1 MQKIPLYGRVAAGR
15 VAVVDDE
22 DYELVMRYR
31 WHVIESERSGAY
43 AVARTGRGPRR
54 GKYVYMH
61 NLIMGAIGVD
71 HISHNGLDNRRS
83 NLRLATGSE
92 NNGNRR
98 MRRRG
103 SSQYKGVCRD
113 RGRWTVAIVRDG
125 KVRQLGRFLS
135 EADAARAYDAAA
147 REVYGPFAC
156 LNFPGP
162 GEISALAYEEPDLTA
177 AEPGTSRPPLGT
189 GESLYLGVRRVLG
202 KWWQASIEVKGKRRH
217 LGNYASEIEAALA
230 YDAAAGDLHGQAARF
245 NFPDGLSPELSGQM
259 LAQRE
264 AGKVEVAARHEA
276 GREARRQRWSEREPV
291 KRTCEICGGEYE
303 TRSVHPTK
311 TCRSNPCV
319 NALRSKRRSERK
331 AQ

>member
-1 MQKIPLYGRVAAGR
+1 MQKIPLYGKVAAGR
-15 VAVVDDE
+15 VALVDDE
-22 DYELVMRYR
+22 DYELVARHR
-31 WHVIESERSGAY
+31 WHVIESERSPAY
-43 AVARTGRGPRR
+43 AATLVPRASGRGKR
-54 GKYVYMH
+54 VYMH
-61 NLIMGAIGVD
+61 NLVMGAIGVD
-71 HISHNGLDNRRS
+71 HVSHNGLDNRRS
-83 NLRLATGSE
+83 NLRFATSAQ

-147 REVYGPFAC
+147 REAFGPFAC

-162 GEISALAYEEPDLTA
+162 GEISALAYEEPSLTA
-177 AEPGTSRPPLGT
+177 AEPGTSRLPLGT
-189 GESLYLGVRRVLG
+189 GESPYLGVRRVLG
-202 KWWQASIEVKGKRRH
+202 KWWQASIVVKGKQRH

-245 NFPDGLSPELSGQM
+245 NFPDGLSPELATEM
-259 LAQRE
+259 LAQQE
-264 AGKVEVAARHEA
+264 AGKSEAAARHEA
-276 GREARRQRWSEREPV
+276 GREARRQWANQREAV
-291 KRTCEICGGEYE
+291 KRNCEICGGEYE
-303 TRSVHPTK
+303 TKAAWATK
-311 TCRSNPCV
+311 TCRSTPCV
-319 NALRSKRRSERK
+319 NALRKKRRIERK